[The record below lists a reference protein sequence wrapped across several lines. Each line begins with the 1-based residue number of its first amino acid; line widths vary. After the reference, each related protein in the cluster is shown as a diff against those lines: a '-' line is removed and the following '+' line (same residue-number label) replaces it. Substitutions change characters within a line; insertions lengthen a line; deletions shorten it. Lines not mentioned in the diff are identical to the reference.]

1 MTDITSVALVDIEP
15 DETINA
21 RRMKSDEGLDELKA
35 SIVAHGLAQ
44 SLRVRAAGKK
54 FKIIAGHRRYRVLC
68 ELASTGGTIAGVTV
82 TDAYPV
88 PVIIGDEDDTTARE
102 ISQAENLIR
111 LPQHEADTYETFR
124 DLADRGLDEGQ
135 IASRFGIESKRV
147 KRMLALGRLSP
158 LVLDW
163 WRTSTARDVAD
174 TVRAFTLAPSI
185 EEQERV
191 FKKLKKSGGLWYHY
205 VKREFGAGDH
215 DVGKLLTFV
224 GDKAFTKAGGVI
236 IEDLFGE
243 DHVVSDPALLKKLAD
258 EKLAAKVDE
267 LIADGW
273 SWASIASEMPQGWS
287 WSWDKLSL
295 NKKKATK
302 AEKAK
307 SGAVVDLDHKGKL
320 LITYGV
326 VKPEDAKKEKKAKDK
341 AEGKAP
347 AAQTVSNAMMHRLS
361 VAATMGTRT
370 ALAEEPRVGL
380 VALLAGLTSWND
392 GPLKASINGY
402 RSGGRQPEK
411 FGILFQR
418 FSAMKDADLFRVAAG
433 LAGEA
438 LDLQRHNSGNTIFD
452 AQAAPLANAI
462 SADRMSAALTEA
474 FDPADYF
481 GGVAKPLVV
490 QAIREAIND
499 DEAKKADKMKKAELV
514 AFAVANVPSS
524 GWLPPELRCAT
535 YGGPG
540 EIPRSVLEPPPIVQ
554 DPAGED
560 ELDEDVDQDEAA

>member
-1 MTDITSVALVDIEP
+1 MTDITSVALVDLEP
-15 DETINA
+15 DDSINA
-21 RRMKSDEGLDELKA
+21 RRLKSDEGLDELKA
-35 SIVAHGLAQ
+35 SIAAHGLAQ

-54 FKIIAGHRRYRVLC
+54 FRIIAGHRRYRVMC
-68 ELASTGGTIAGVTV
+68 ELASTGGTIAGVPV
-82 TDAYPV
+82 TDQYPV
-88 PVIIGDEDDTTARE
+88 PVIVGDEDDTTARE

-111 LPQHEADTYETFR
+111 LPQHEADTFETFR
-124 DLADRGLDEGQ
+124 ELADRGLSETQ
-135 IASRFGIESKRV
+135 IASRFGIEPKRV
-147 KRMLALGRLSP
+147 RRMLALGRLSP

-163 WRTSTARDVAD
+163 WRAGDAD
-174 TVRAFTLAPSI
+174 RGSLIETVRAFTLAPSI
-185 EEQERV
+185 DEQERV

-205 VKREFGAGDH
+205 VKQEFGAGDR
-215 DVGKLLTFV
+215 DVGKLLAFV
-224 GDKAFTKAGGVI
+224 GDKAFVKAGGAVV
-236 IEDLFGE
+236 EDLFGE
-243 DHVVSDPALLKKLAD
+243 DHVVSDKALLKKLAD
-258 EKLAAKVDE
+258 EKLTAKAAE
-267 LIADGW
+267 LLGDGW
-273 SWASIASEMPQGWS
+273 SWASVASEMPQGWS

-326 VKPEDAKKEKKAKDK
+326 VKPEEAKKEKKAKDK
-341 AEGKAP
+341 ADGKAP
-347 AAQTVSNAMMHRLS
+347 APPTVSNAMMHRLS

-411 FGILFQR
+411 FSILFQR
-418 FSAMKDADLFRVAAG
+418 FSAMNDADLFKVAAG

-438 LDLQRHNSGNTIFD
+438 LDLQRHNSGNVIFD
-452 AQAAPLANAI
+452 AMAAPLANAI
-462 SADRMSAALTEA
+462 DGKRMELALTGA

-490 QAIREAIND
+490 QAIREAINE

-514 AFAVANVPSS
+514 AFAVANVPST

-540 EIPRSVLEPPPIVQ
+540 AIPTAPEPHP
-554 DPAGED
+554 DPESIED
-560 ELDEDVDQDEAA
+560 EVDETELEDA